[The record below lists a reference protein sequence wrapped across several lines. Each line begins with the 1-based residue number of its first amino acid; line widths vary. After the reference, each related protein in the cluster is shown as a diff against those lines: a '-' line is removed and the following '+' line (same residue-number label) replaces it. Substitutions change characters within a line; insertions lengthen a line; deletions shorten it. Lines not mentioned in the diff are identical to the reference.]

1 MYFIFLVIKRKAT
14 FYEDEVRHFNYIFYV
29 SHYLHFDYVF
39 SAFHCT
45 CTVTQRTINPAV
57 EVPNVHK
64 LL

>member
-1 MYFIFLVIKRKAT
+1 MKMRYAILITSFTCRTI
-14 FYEDEVRHFNYIFYV
+14 YI
-29 SHYLHFDYVF
+29 STVF